1 MINPRLQIVL
11 FIAAIVFP
19 IMGCKRA
26 PESETAKP
34 ESTPAAAPAQSSAL
48 RVVPGHAISGAGKV
62 LSTSAIFHDDAGQ
75 LNITDLFLVI
85 NDSAHGVDGTGG
97 CAIWEKRPTGEVY
110 LLDDSGKAW
119 LGPHKAG
126 SDNVIVNRQ
135 CLISLKNTG
144 LAEVNHDLQ
153 WVTAVAFDKRFTGP
167 KNIYAKAINRQK
179 KESSFAL
186 VGSWTASAQ

>member
-1 MINPRLQIVL
+1 MNRKLSVVL
-11 FIAAIVFP
+11 VIAAIVLAAV
-19 IMGCKRA
+19 GCGRSA
-26 PESETAKP
+26 ESEKAKT
-34 ESTPAAAPAQSSAL
+34 EPAPAPAPAQTAAL
-48 RVVPGHAISGAGKV
+48 RVVPSQPISGAGKI
-62 LSTSAIFHDDAGQ
+62 LSTSATFHDDSGQ

-110 LLDDSGKAW
+110 LLDDSGKKW

-126 SDNVIVNRQ
+126 SNNVIVNGQ

-144 LAEVNHDLQ
+144 LAEVNQDLQ
-153 WVTAVAFDKRFTGP
+153 WVTAVAFDKSFTGS
-167 KNIYAKAINRQK
+167 KNIYAKAINKQK
-179 KESSFAL
+179 KESNFAL